1 METQETNG
9 HNKLPAW
16 FKATLDGWLVQQRET
31 EAEPRAAEFCS
42 PTITKLAVALAKA
55 QGGFGPIERTREVT
69 VRPRESAAYTFRYA
83 PLDVVLA
90 ATLPSLNANGLSLV
104 SLPIRGGACLRT
116 LLLHES
122 GEFLAVE
129 VEMPETEG
137 PQKFGSALT
146 YLRRYSAISLL
157 GVASEEDDDG
167 NAAEGNH
174 VEKKT
179 DRAPAP
185 RTPAARHDPQSPPNP
200 RPWMPR
206 LVAAINALKLGEDAA
221 DRAGLKGKER
231 DERIKGAKLLYIA
244 WCAGRDTIKS
254 TLDLTDAEAAEV
266 IRRAEAGETP

>member
-9 HNKLPAW
+9 HTNGHAVPPPAPTPTGP
-16 FKATLDGWLVQQRET
+16 AQ
-31 EAEPRAAEFCS
+31 PAEFCS
-42 PTITKLAVALAKA
+42 QGIMTLAGALAKA
-55 QGGFGPIERTREVT
+55 QAGFQKIERTRTVT
-69 VRPRESAAYTFRYA
+69 VKTKDREGRPSGEYTFSYA

-90 ATLPSLNANGLSLV
+90 ATMPALNANGLSLV
-104 SLPIRGGACLRT
+104 SLPMDGGRFLRT

-122 GEFLAVE
+122 GEWLAVE
-129 VEMPETEG
+129 LRMPETDG
-137 PQKFGSALT
+137 SPQKFGSALT

-185 RTPAARHDPQSPPNP
+185 RTPAARHDPQPPPNP

-206 LVAAINALKLGEDAA
+206 LVAAINSLKLGEDAA

-266 IRRAEAGETP
+266 IRRAEAGETT